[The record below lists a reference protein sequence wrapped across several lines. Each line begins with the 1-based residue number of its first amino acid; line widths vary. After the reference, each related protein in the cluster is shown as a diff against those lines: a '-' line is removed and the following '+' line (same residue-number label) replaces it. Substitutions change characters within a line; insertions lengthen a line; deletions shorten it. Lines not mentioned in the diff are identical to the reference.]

1 MKKKKERRDP
11 LTGEMFTPKKV
22 TQKFKTSA
30 NQIKYNNN
38 LQSVRRQFLG
48 ILLRPLMKTHR
59 ILTNA
64 LGSKKKVT
72 LHKEWLAGAGAD
84 MTLLTHVETIDKKR
98 FQAIFNFI
106 IKVNGEYYVITKIQ
120 DYENANM

>member
-30 NQIKYNNN
+30 NQIKYNNI
-38 LQSVRRQFLG
+38 LQSVMRQFLG
-48 ILLRPLMKTHR
+48 ILLRPLMKIHR

-64 LGSKKKVT
+64 GS
-72 LHKEWLAGAGAD
+72 
-84 MTLLTHVETIDKKR
+84 VELS
-98 FQAIFNFI
+98 IFPPFFHQ
-106 IKVNGEYYVITKIQ
+106 TP
-120 DYENANM
+120 